1 MLHHHV
7 EGAAASATV
16 APVQLPLKDSTSIMD
31 VLADLDF
38 VGSILDMHGTSIKQ
52 HSNPRIQQDLDQRS
66 MIREHLKKL
75 RSLLF

>member
-7 EGAAASATV
+7 EGAAASATA
-16 APVQLPLKDSTSIMD
+16 APVQLPLKESTLVMD
-31 VLADLDF
+31 VPTDLDF
-38 VGSILDMHGTSIKQ
+38 VGSTLDMHGTSIKQ

-75 RSLLF
+75 HSLLF